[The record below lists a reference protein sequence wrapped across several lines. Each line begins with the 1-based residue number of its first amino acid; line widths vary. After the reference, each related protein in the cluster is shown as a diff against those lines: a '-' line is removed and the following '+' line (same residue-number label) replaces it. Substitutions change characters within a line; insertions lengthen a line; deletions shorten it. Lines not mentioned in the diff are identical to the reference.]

1 MVRWI
6 VASSL
11 KFRRLILAAAVG
23 LVVIGIFQAG
33 RTPVDVLPEFS
44 RRWSRCRPRPS
55 GSPPRRWSN

>member
-44 RRWSRCRPRPS
+44 
-55 GSPPRRWSN
+55 PPMVEVQN